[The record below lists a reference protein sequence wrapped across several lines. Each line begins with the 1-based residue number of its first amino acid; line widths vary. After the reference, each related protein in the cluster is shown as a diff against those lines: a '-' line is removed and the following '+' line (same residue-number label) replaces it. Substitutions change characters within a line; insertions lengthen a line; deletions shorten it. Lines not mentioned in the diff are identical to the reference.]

1 MLQHAC
7 STVSEP
13 CSPTPRLGAIS
24 LGMFPALAFAR
35 GWGLSTSSVHF
46 RSQLKFLEEV
56 FVPERIP
63 LREPLQKGVH
73 LVCSGYR
80 FVRGGGAGESVIGPS
95 LVRSGQVL
103 IEISKYSNA

>member
-1 MLQHAC
+1 MLVRRFLNHAPQPPALVRFHLAC
-7 STVSEP
+7 S
-13 CSPTPRLGAIS
+13 RHWLLQGAGGCLQVACI
-24 LGMFPALAFAR
+24 LEA
-35 GWGLSTSSVHF
+35 SS
-46 RSQLKFLEEV
+46 FLEEV

>member
-1 MLQHAC
+1 MLPNPPPWCDFTWHVPGTGFCNGAGGCLLVAC
-7 STVSEP
+7 LLE
-13 CSPTPRLGAIS
+13 A
-24 LGMFPALAFAR
+24 
-35 GWGLSTSSVHF
+35 SS
-46 RSQLKFLEEV
+46 FLEEV